1 MFYISLCSLVA
12 NSPHCEHPPHLWC
25 DACSPCQS
33 GGLSRTRFISSSTS
47 SQPGPRSR
55 SYRAPPRKQCTT
67 APPEAVALDP
77 HIDGRDAHTDLV
89 RLGTSSKFA
98 VATEI
103 TLEGWAPESE
113 EEGIQHAVMGPK
125 EVAGTVGSKNPYR
138 S

>member
-1 MFYISLCSLVA
+1 M
-12 NSPHCEHPPHLWC
+12 
-25 DACSPCQS
+25 
-33 GGLSRTRFISSSTS
+33 
-47 SQPGPRSR
+47 
-55 SYRAPPRKQCTT
+55 
-67 APPEAVALDP
+67 AVALDP

-125 EVAGTVGSKNPYR
+125 EVAVLTTGGRVLLVPITATEHAYAQNEDEKDDE
-138 S
+138 